1 MDNKMDLQAFFMQ
14 NAIAAPV
21 IEYVASKRFVGAD
34 KKPVAWKIQPI
45 TNEEND
51 AIISQCKKK
60 SYIPGTRETQ
70 VATDQEKYA
79 AMVLAK
85 CIVYPNL
92 NDAALQDSYQA
103 VGAEKLIKK
112 MLTPGE
118 YTNLFLAVQ
127 DANGY
132 DTGMEEKIKEAKN

>member
-1 MDNKMDLQAFFMQ
+1 MENKMDLQAFLMQ

-21 IEYVASKRFVGAD
+21 IEYVASKRFVANGN
-34 KKPVAWKIQPI
+34 PVAWKIQPI

-51 AIISQCKKK
+51 EILSQCKKK
-60 SYIPGTRETQ
+60 SFIPGTREIQ
-70 VATDQEKYA
+70 VTTDQDKYA

-103 VGAEKLIKK
+103 VGAEELIKK

-127 DANGY
+127 NANGF
-132 DTGMEEKIKEAKN
+132 DTGMDEKIKEAKN